1 MTVVQVLVLVLL
13 LNNSV
18 TRKVFLFFQDW
29 QHIQLIHVFQE
40 QLICGSRLQTS
51 SEDKEQMADIQNSKI
66 FEECFFLV
74 VLERLLGGSSILH
87 MWKLV
92 ISSNGKL
99 KICYDDDDDD
109 DEIVIL
115 VVVVIVET
123 KYII

>member
-1 MTVVQVLVLVLL
+1 
-13 LNNSV
+13 
-18 TRKVFLFFQDW
+18 
-29 QHIQLIHVFQE
+29 
-40 QLICGSRLQTS
+40 
-51 SEDKEQMADIQNSKI
+51 MADIQNSKI

-109 DEIVIL
+109 DDEIVIL